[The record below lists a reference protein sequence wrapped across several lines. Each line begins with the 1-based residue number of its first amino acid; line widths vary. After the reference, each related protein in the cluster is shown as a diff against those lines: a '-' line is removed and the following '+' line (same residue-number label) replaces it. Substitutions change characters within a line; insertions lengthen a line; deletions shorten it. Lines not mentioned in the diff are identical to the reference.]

1 MLPQTFRASVET
13 SLPPFAE
20 LVCGKMPN
28 KVFLPKKHLG
38 QKSLRTKFCFFNLS
52 FLLIRGVLPSLPPLW
67 TNSAK
72 RFLKPSPIPRQ
83 KNFKVKYM
91 LTGTLLLLAL
101 SDTFWL
107 FNQTMNRPKNDS
119 IQYSIQNKIWIIHS
133 IKNSFKNLSKIFN
146 SKFYSKSWKKVI
158 QMPEK
163 ARNCLLHQ
171 TDFHCCH
178 VNIPI

>member
-20 LVCGKMPN
+20 LVCGKMPI

-52 FLLIRGVLPSLPPLW
+52 FLLIRGLLPSLPPLR

-107 FNQTMNRPKNDS
+107 FNQTMNRAQK
-119 IQYSIQNKIWIIHS
+119 WF
-133 IKNSFKNLSKIFN
+133 NSIFN
-146 SKFYSKSWKKVI
+146 SKQNLNYSFNQKFIQKFVQNIQFKILFQKLEKSDSNARKGKKL
-158 QMPEK
+158 PSPP
-163 ARNCLLHQ
+163 NWFPLLP
-171 TDFHCCH
+171 C
-178 VNIPI
+178 

>member
-20 LVCGKMPN
+20 LVCGKMPI

-52 FLLIRGVLPSLPPLW
+52 FLLIRGVLPSLPPLR

-72 RFLKPSPIPRQ
+72 RFLKPSPITRK

-107 FNQTMNRPKNDS
+107 FNQTLNRAQK
-119 IQYSIQNKIWIIHS
+119 W
-133 IKNSFKNLSKIFN
+133 FN
-146 SKFYSKSWKKVI
+146 SKLILKYSFNQKIHSKVSKNI
-158 QMPEK
+158 QFK
-163 ARNCLLHQ
+163 
-171 TDFHCCH
+171 
-178 VNIPI
+178 IIIK